1 MASLQDIFQIGAVA
15 LGVDVGTSAI
25 KVAEV
30 RRSGRGIELVRYG
43 IAATPSGA
51 VANGIILDRQATA
64 GALASLLRTSGIR
77 RRRAV
82 ASVTGPNV
90 LARILRL
97 PPIPEDEV
105 KQAIR
110 WEAERHLP
118 FPVEEAVLDAQ
129 VVGEVNEDGSRQ
141 LEVLLAAAPEAT
153 ALTCIEML
161 EGAGLHVVAVELS
174 ALAMVR
180 ALSLRGMPGTVAM
193 VNLGASTT
201 EVAIVRGGVPQFT
214 RTIAE
219 GVGALL
225 QGVRVASGG
234 DEAAVPAAAFG
245 DVLDALTAQLRRS
258 FDFYRAQYGGHQIDR
273 ILLCGGG
280 ARAGSVDRHL
290 ALEMEIPVAVGSPLD
305 GILLGR
311 RLDAD
316 AVDRIAPQLVTAVG
330 LALREFA

>member
-1 MASLQDIFQIGAVA
+1 MASLQDILRIGAVA
-15 LGVDVGTSAI
+15 LGIDIGTHAM
-25 KVAEV
+25 KVAEL
-30 RRSGRGIELVRYG
+30 RRTGRGIELVRYG
-43 IAATPSGA
+43 IASTPPGA
-51 VANGIILDRQATA
+51 VANGMILDRAA
-64 GALASLLRTSGIR
+64 VSRALRMLLREAGIR

-82 ASVTGPNV
+82 ASVTGQNV

-129 VVGEVNEDGSRQ
+129 VVGEVTGDGQRQ
-141 LEVLLAAAPEAT
+141 IEVLLAAAPEAV
-153 ALTCIEML
+153 ALTCIETV
-161 EGAGLHVVAVELS
+161 EEAGLQVEAVELS

-180 ALSLRGMPGTVAM
+180 ALALREIPGVVAM

-201 EVAIVRGGVPQFT
+201 EVAIVRGGVPQLT

-219 GVGALL
+219 GVEGLAGGGDTAIMEGAL
-225 QGVRVASGG
+225 
-234 DEAAVPAAAFG
+234 DAV
-245 DVLDALTAQLRRS
+245 VSQLRRS
-258 FDFYRAQYGGHQIDR
+258 FDFYRVQYGRAQIDQ

-280 ARAGSVDRHL
+280 ARAGGVDRHL
-290 ALEMEIPVAVGSPLD
+290 ALEMEIPVTIGTPLE
-305 GILLGR
+305 GVRPGP

-316 AVDRIAPQLVTAVG
+316 AVDRLAPQLVPAVG
-330 LALREFA
+330 LALRVCA

>member
-1 MASLQDIFQIGAVA
+1 MPSLGDIFQIGAVA

-43 IAATPSGA
+43 IAETPSGA
-51 VANGIILDRQATA
+51 VATGMILDPPSVS
-64 GALASLLRTSGIR
+64 GALSTLLRTSGIR
-77 RRRAV
+77 RRQVV

-90 LARILRL
+90 FARILRL

-129 VVGEVNEDGSRQ
+129 VVGEVTEDGQRQ
-141 LEVLLAAAPEAT
+141 LEVLLAAAPEAM

-161 EGAGLHVVAVELS
+161 DGAGLRAVAVELS

-219 GVGALL
+219 GFGALL
-225 QGVRVASGG
+225 QDVRVASGG
-234 DEAAVPAAAFG
+234 GEARVPAAAFG
-245 DVLDALTAQLRRS
+245 DVLDALTTTLRRS
-258 FDFYRAQYGGHQIDR
+258 FDFYRRQYAGHQIDR

-280 ARAGSVDRHL
+280 ARAGAVDRHL
-290 ALEMEIPVAVGSPLD
+290 ALEMEIPVAIGSPLD
-305 GILLGR
+305 GIHLAP

-316 AVDRIAPQLVTAVG
+316 ALDRVAPQLVTAVG
-330 LALREFA
+330 LALRTFV